1 MVRRYLVW
9 SFLVVNGMRLMELV
23 NVNTGNVQLSID
35 WLQMGL

>member
-9 SFLVVNGMRLMELV
+9 SLLVVNGMRLMELV
-23 NVNTGNVQLSID
+23 NANTGNVQLSID